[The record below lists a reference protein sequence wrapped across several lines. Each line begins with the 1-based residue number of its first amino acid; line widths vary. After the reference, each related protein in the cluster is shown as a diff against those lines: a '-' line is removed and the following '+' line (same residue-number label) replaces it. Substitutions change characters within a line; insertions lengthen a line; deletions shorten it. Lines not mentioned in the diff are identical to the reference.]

1 MKTFK
6 LAILAFA
13 AAFVGAFC
21 LLAFGQ
27 FLVVAFIHGGL

>member
-1 MKTFK
+1 MKTLK
-6 LAILAFA
+6 LAVLAFA
-13 AAFVGAFC
+13 VAFLGAFS

>member
-1 MKTFK
+1 MKTLK
-6 LAILAFA
+6 LAVLAFVL
-13 AAFVGAFC
+13 AFLGAFC

>member
-1 MKTFK
+1 VKTLK
-6 LAILAFA
+6 LAVLAFG